1 MIDAV
6 WAPQA
11 ESVLIPRCDLNH
23 KTHERW
29 CLLWQKVIA
38 TKAQSF
44 NKARKLL
51 NLLQSNHRL
60 IKLMEVLRKS
70 WGKKTHIVRLW
81 VLNLNLKMP
90 YLYESTFHTWIL
102 EDLHELAKMN
112 VWLHEIILN
121 AALICLLR
129 LLGSNGTSGKH
140 NIWNIIIS

>member
-51 NLLQSNHRL
+51 NLFAVQPSSHQAHGGLEKILGQKNTYCKAVSFD
-60 IKLMEVLRKS
+60 
-70 WGKKTHIVRLW
+70 
-81 VLNLNLKMP
+81 LNLKMP
-90 YLYESTFHTWIL
+90 YLYESTFHAWIL
-102 EDLHELAKMN
+102 ADLHELAEMN